1 MQILFYAL
9 SGAITLGVLLALA
22 ALFSPLFSSREK
34 RLTRLALGLI
44 PAACLSLGLFWAMGY
59 VNALVC
65 VLNLEIIWLLVKLAA
80 RILRRRPGRPAVCAL
95 VALLLTGIYLSAGW
109 VLAHRVT
116 QTRYEIAGTGASAPL
131 RIALFTDSHVGTT
144 FDGAELSRYVAE
156 IQAQNPDLVVIA
168 GDFVD
173 DSTSRQDMLAAC
185 AALKQL
191 QAPYG
196 VYFSFGNHDKGYY
209 DNALRGYT
217 GDDLIQELEKNGVT
231 VLQDEYVPL
240 GEDFYLVGRQDL
252 SENLTDTPRATMGEL
267 MAQLPESDRYT
278 IVLDH
283 QPADFDAE
291 AQAGAGLVLC
301 GHTHGGQMIPINY
314 LGQWLGV
321 NDLRYGHERR
331 QNTDFIVSSG
341 ISDWELL
348 FKTGCHSEYVLIDLL
363 P

>member
-1 MQILFYAL
+1 
-9 SGAITLGVLLALA
+9 
-22 ALFSPLFSSREK
+22 
-34 RLTRLALGLI
+34 
-44 PAACLSLGLFWAMGY
+44 
-59 VNALVC
+59 
-65 VLNLEIIWLLVKLAA
+65 
-80 RILRRRPGRPAVCAL
+80 
-95 VALLLTGIYLSAGW
+95 
-109 VLAHRVT
+109 
-116 QTRYEIAGTGASAPL
+116 
-131 RIALFTDSHVGTT
+131 
-144 FDGAELSRYVAE
+144 
-156 IQAQNPDLVVIA
+156 
-168 GDFVD
+168 
-173 DSTSRQDMLAAC
+173 MLAAC

-252 SENLTDTPRATMGEL
+252 SENLTDTPRAAMGEL

>member
-22 ALFSPLFSSREK
+22 ALFAPLFSSREK

-65 VLNLEIIWLLVKLAA
+65 VLNLEVIWLLVKLAA
-80 RILRRRPGRPAVCAL
+80 RILRRRPGNPAVCAL

-217 GDDLIQELEKNGVT
+217 GDDLIRELEKNGVT
-231 VLQDEYVPL
+231 VLKDEFVPL

-252 SENLTDTPRATMGEL
+252 SENLTDTPRAAMGEL